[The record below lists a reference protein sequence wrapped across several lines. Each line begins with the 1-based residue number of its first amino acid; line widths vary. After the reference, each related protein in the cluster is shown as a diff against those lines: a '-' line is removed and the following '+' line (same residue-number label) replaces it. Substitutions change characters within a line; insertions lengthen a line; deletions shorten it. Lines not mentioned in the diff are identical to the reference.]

1 MQNRPSA
8 NRIWFVIVLFLIV
21 AGAIAYF
28 VGGIVERRAG
38 DADVATAERQVDIVK
53 TQLQDVQ
60 TKLSAA
66 QSTNK
71 LLGASVLTYRAMVAL
86 DNRNFGVA
94 NDDVA
99 KALASLNAIGEPGT
113 GIDGAAL
120 SALKKQAAGVKIRV
134 ATDLE
139 SQRTQLLHLATS
151 INALVPASQAPTR

>member
-1 MQNRPSA
+1 
-8 NRIWFVIVLFLIV
+8 
-21 AGAIAYF
+21 
-28 VGGIVERRAG
+28 
-38 DADVATAERQVDIVK
+38 VK

-139 SQRTQLLHLATS
+139 SQHTQLLHLATS